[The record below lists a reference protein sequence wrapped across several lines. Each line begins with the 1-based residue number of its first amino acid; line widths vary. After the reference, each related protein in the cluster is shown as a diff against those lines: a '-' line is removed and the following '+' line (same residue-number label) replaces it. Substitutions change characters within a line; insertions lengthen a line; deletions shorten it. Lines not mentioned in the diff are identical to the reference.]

1 MANAKKS
8 ATKGKKFIVTG
19 GAGFIGHHLVAA
31 LIEAGHSVAII
42 DNLSS
47 GSKKNIHPKADF
59 YKMDIQ
65 SPRVEEV
72 FKKVKPDGVFHLA
85 AIVRVPVS
93 VVDPVGTT
101 SANVVGAVNVLHIAS
116 RLGVKRAV
124 CASSSSV
131 YGNQKKLPLREDMT
145 PNPRSPYAMQK
156 LAVEHFSRM
165 AKDLYG
171 LPVVSLRYFN
181 VYGPGIDP
189 TSEYSLVVG
198 KFLMMKKQG
207 KALPIFGDGKQTR
220 AFCYVDDVVRA
231 TISAMF
237 AKDIEGGEVI
247 NVAGS
252 DAHSVNTVASM
263 IGAPVKY
270 LKPRPGDVLHT
281 KADTTI
287 AKKLL
292 GWKSEVTFEEG
303 IARTKAWFEEEY
315 A

>member
-1 MANAKKS
+1 MALQAKKQ
-8 ATKGKKFIVTG
+8 KFIVTG
-19 GAGFIGHHLVAA
+19 GAGFIGHHLVAR
-31 LIEAGHSVAII
+31 LIEEGHSVTVI
-42 DNLSS
+42 DNLST
-47 GSKKNIHPKADF
+47 GTKKNIHPKADF

-65 SPRVEEV
+65 SPRVDEV

-101 SANVVGAVNVLHIAS
+101 QANVVGTVNILRSAAAHKVA
-116 RLGVKRAV
+116 RAV

-131 YGNQKKLPLREDMT
+131 YGNQKTLPLHEGMT

-156 LAVEHFSRM
+156 LAGEHFARM
-165 AKDLYG
+165 AKDLYN
-171 LPVVSLRYFN
+171 LPVVSMRFFN

-189 TSEYSLVVG
+189 TSEYSLVIG

-207 KALPIFGDGKQTR
+207 KPFPIFGDGEQTR
-220 AFCYVDDVVRA
+220 AFCYVDDVVEA
-231 TISAMF
+231 TIKAMF
-237 AKDIEGGEVI
+237 AKGIEGGEVI

-252 DAHSVNTVASM
+252 DAHSINTVADM
-263 IGAPVKY
+263 IGGKKKY
-270 LKPRPGDVLHT
+270 LKPRAGDVLHT
-281 KADTTI
+281 KADTVL

-292 GWKSEVTFEEG
+292 GWQPKVPFTEG